1 METMGRINVK
11 VKEDVDNR
19 FRREVFRRKGM
30 KKGNLTDALEE
41 AMIMWVNA
49 SPPEKVE
56 SKLNKE
62 SADQ

>member
-11 VKEDVDNR
+11 VEEDVDRR

-49 SPPEKVE
+49 SPPERAD
-56 SKLNKE
+56 SDLNKDE
-62 SADQ
+62 TDQ